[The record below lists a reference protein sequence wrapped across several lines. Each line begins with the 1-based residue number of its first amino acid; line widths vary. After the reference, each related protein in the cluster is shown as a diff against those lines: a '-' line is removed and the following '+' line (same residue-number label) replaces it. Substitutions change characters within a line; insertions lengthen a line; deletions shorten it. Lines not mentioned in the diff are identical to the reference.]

1 MHVTQLEHGDELR
14 LELKFEI
21 SSPLGLNQLTQ
32 MSIGQLANFAGELL
46 NVPEHTISVLLR
58 QPSPVVDIGLRYGKE
73 YEGIAFDAG
82 SDSIRL
88 SAKLL
93 ERKPHYDEEALHRH
107 FDDYIQQIKQRYPD
121 SLQDQVRDI
130 IGHILPSGECS
141 LERVAA
147 KLTARNCCNRPAV
160 GWPEL
165 LRLSECCVMK
175 QKKFASFATSR
186 GVVTAAWVLLTFLPL
201 ASARVE
207 SWETVFYEDGL
218 SVERRPYAGSA
229 LQEIRGVTRLEASLN
244 AVMALLKDAEF
255 NHQWVYRSGGASV
268 LKEEGYARAYVY
280 GIVDAPWP
288 MQDRDTV
295 VRFDY
300 RQEAGGDISITINNF
315 PDYRP
320 HVEGYVRV
328 PDFGGYWRLRPQQ
341 GGWVEVTYQVYGDP
355 GGWIPVWVA
364 NFAAVTSVTR
374 TLQAM
379 DSAVKR
385 YSNAQSEFVR
395 EVGGN
400 DS

>member
-1 MHVTQLEHGDELR
+1 
-14 LELKFEI
+14 
-21 SSPLGLNQLTQ
+21 
-32 MSIGQLANFAGELL
+32 
-46 NVPEHTISVLLR
+46 
-58 QPSPVVDIGLRYGKE
+58 
-73 YEGIAFDAG
+73 
-82 SDSIRL
+82 
-88 SAKLL
+88 
-93 ERKPHYDEEALHRH
+93 
-107 FDDYIQQIKQRYPD
+107 
-121 SLQDQVRDI
+121 
-130 IGHILPSGECS
+130 
-141 LERVAA
+141 
-147 KLTARNCCNRPAV
+147 
-160 GWPEL
+160 
-165 LRLSECCVMK
+165 MK

-186 GVVTAAWVLLTFLPL
+186 GVVTAAWMLLTCLPL

-229 LQEIRGVTRLEASLN
+229 LQEIRGITRLEASLN

-268 LKEEGYARAYVY
+268 LKEEGYSRAYVY

-288 MQDRDTV
+288 IQDRDTV

-300 RQEAGGDISITINNF
+300 RQEAGGDITITINNF